1 MLVFL
6 DGMESAQSES
16 PVVFLD
22 VFVLLFLFHFRL
34 QLQRITILASD

>member
-6 DGMESAQSES
+6 DRMESAQSES

-22 VFVLLFLFHFRL
+22 VFLLLFLFDFRL
-34 QLQRITILASD
+34 KLQRMTILASD